1 MSVKTGAG
9 LVGPPCGFL
18 KSMGDKMKKNV
29 VLIGMPGCGKS
40 TTGVVL
46 AKALGFDFVDS
57 DLVIQKKYGK
67 KLEEIID
74 KVGPDEFNRIEE
86 QVNAE
91 LEIDRT
97 ILATG
102 GSVVYGPKAMENFHK
117 QGIIVYIKLSYEEIE
132 KRLGSL
138 KERGVS
144 IKDGQ
149 TLRDLY
155 DERIPLYEKYADITA
170 DTSNMDVRESVLFIM
185 EKVKEKLDVL

>member
-1 MSVKTGAG
+1 
-9 LVGPPCGFL
+9 
-18 KSMGDKMKKNV
+18 MKKNI

-46 AKALGFDFVDS
+46 AKALGYDFVDS
-57 DLVIQKKYGK
+57 DLVIQKQYGK

-74 KVGPDEFNRIEE
+74 EVGPDEFNKIEE
-86 QVNAE
+86 KVNAE
-91 LEIDRT
+91 LELDRT

-102 GSVVYGPKAMENFHK
+102 GSVIYGPKAMENLEK
-117 QGIIVYIKLSYEEIE
+117 QAIILYIKLSYEEIE

-155 DERIPLYEKYADITA
+155 NERIPLYEKYADITV
-170 DTSNMDVRESVLFIM
+170 DTSGMDVRESVLFIM
-185 EKVKEKLDVL
+185 DEIREQLDVL

>member
-1 MSVKTGAG
+1 
-9 LVGPPCGFL
+9 
-18 KSMGDKMKKNV
+18 MKKNV

-74 KVGPDEFNRIEE
+74 QVGPDEFNKIEE
-86 QVNAE
+86 KVNAE
-91 LEIDRT
+91 LDIDRT

-102 GSVVYGPKAMENFHK
+102 GSVIYGPKAMENLGK
-117 QGIIVYIKLSYEEIE
+117 QAVVVYIKLSYEEIE

-149 TLRDLY
+149 TLKDLY

-170 DTSNMDVRESVLFIM
+170 DTSNLDVRESVLCIID
-185 EKVKEKLDVL
+185 KLKEHGDVL